1 MEFLYSCVEVDS
13 IERGPN
19 FAGFITMRDIS
30 EGMLRMMCD
39 KYQTIRDSKY
49 ATWVT
54 RLHGC
59 NRELVKD
66 LAELALDSYNQTE
79 QKNFKLEKVCKLNRK
94 NVFFCMTFR
103 ARNAEIDECRLFRG
117 VVVFDDVLLCE
128 IMFFRMVIRLRV
140 MEIMLP
146 HHFEARKLTTLA
158 RGTMH
163 PQNLSLQGGGSD

>member
-158 RGTMH
+158 RV
-163 PQNLSLQGGGSD
+163 SLQGGGSD

>member
-128 IMFFRMVIRLRV
+128 IMDGDTIKGDGNHVAASFRSK
-140 MEIMLP
+140 
-146 HHFEARKLTTLA
+146 EAHYPRTRYNASPKSKLA
-158 RGTMH
+158 RRRI
-163 PQNLSLQGGGSD
+163 